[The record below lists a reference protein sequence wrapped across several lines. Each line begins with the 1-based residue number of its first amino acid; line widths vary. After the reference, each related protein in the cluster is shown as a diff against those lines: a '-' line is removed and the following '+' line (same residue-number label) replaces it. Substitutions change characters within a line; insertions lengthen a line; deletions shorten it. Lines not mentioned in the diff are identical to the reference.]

1 MAEKSGTERSGS
13 SKAIPGLLQGR
24 RSQAP
29 HPCRPPEPPTISF
42 GGTSIA
48 MNLSPVKSY
57 SALLI
62 TGISLTLF
70 CLLPFIPRTAP
81 RFILN
86 SSSSLPRGLYIRAEK
101 QAITSGSIILFPAPT
116 NARSY
121 VYGRGWLPEGWPLMK
136 TVAGL
141 PGDIY
146 CLTDEQIVVNHR
158 SFGPVFPRQ
167 TGSSRFSSQLPRW
180 QSWEAANPL
189 EAFFL

>member
-1 MAEKSGTERSGS
+1 
-13 SKAIPGLLQGR
+13 
-24 RSQAP
+24 
-29 HPCRPPEPPTISF
+29 
-42 GGTSIA
+42 

-70 CLLPFIPRTAP
+70 CLPSFIPRTAP

-86 SSSSLPRGLYIRAEK
+86 SSSSLPRGLYVRAEK
-101 QAITSGSIILFPAPT
+101 QAITSGSLILFSAPT

-146 CLTDEQIVVNHR
+146 CITDEQIVVNHR
-158 SFGPVFPRQ
+158 SFGPVFRKDREGRDLPALRGCH
-167 TGSSRFSSQLPRW
+167 TVEEGSVLPLTAASPTTFDGRYFGTISRASIL
-180 QSWEAANPL
+180 AVL
-189 EAFFL
+189 EPFAVITPGGS